1 MGVELDVALT
11 ERAPLTLGQQL
22 KALRE
27 GRTHLSARALS
38 LNAGLSESYVGKVE
52 AGHCEPS
59 FRALSKII
67 VELGLNKGE
76 AWVLIVQEAHRT

>member
-1 MGVELDVALT
+1 MALT
-11 ERAPLTLGQQL
+11 TRAPTSLGKQL

-52 AGHCEPS
+52 AGNCEPS

-67 VELGLNKGE
+67 VELGLKQGE
-76 AWVLIVQEAHRT
+76 AWVLIMQEAQRP